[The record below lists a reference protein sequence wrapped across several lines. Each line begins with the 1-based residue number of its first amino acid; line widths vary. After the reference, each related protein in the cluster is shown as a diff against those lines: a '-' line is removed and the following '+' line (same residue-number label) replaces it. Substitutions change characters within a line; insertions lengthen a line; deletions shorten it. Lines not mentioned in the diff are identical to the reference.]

1 MLHYNSYE
9 SLSIAAA
16 HFFTAEC
23 DRCIMKN
30 NRFMVA
36 LSGGNTP
43 KRLYELLASP
53 SFSKNIDWKKVYI
66 FFSDE
71 RYLPANNDA
80 SNFKMAATTLLD
92 HVPVSRKNIF
102 AIPTAST
109 PAKDAAKYELDL
121 KKIFGSRIP
130 AFDLVLL
137 GMGDDG
143 HTASL
148 FPDSEILKEKNRLIK
163 EVYIKEKQA
172 WRISFTLPLINHAKQ
187 ILLLVSGKEKAP
199 VLKKV
204 MSKRKI
210 KSLLPVQLIKGNI
223 LWMIS

>member
-43 KRLYELLASP
+43 RRLYELLASP
-53 SFSKNIDWKKVYI
+53 SFSKNINWKKVYI

-71 RYLPANNDA
+71 RYVPPDNDE
-80 SNFKMAATTLLD
+80 SNFKMAVTTLLH
-92 HVPVSRKNIF
+92 HVPVPRKNIF
-102 AIPTAST
+102 AIPTSST

-204 MSKRKI
+204 MSKRKT